1 MSIPLI
7 SVIMPV
13 YNSEKYLRA
22 SIESIL
28 NQSNGDFEFIIVND
42 GSTDNSKNILD
53 SFLDSRIKSISNPS
67 NLGNYPSRNL
77 GFLNAKGKYICVMD
91 SDDISYPDRLEKQA
105 IFLEENKEI
114 GLIGSS
120 IIQSN
125 GIPLFRSS
133 LPEVLKIL
141 FLQNNFLFHPSLMF
155 RRELIIKHGLLY
167 NESYRFASDYDFIV
181 RAMRHFPVSIIKDI
195 LLMYRVHDSQI
206 TVRHRSDQKR
216 YADRIR
222 KSQLEW
228 LGIRFSEQEFQQ
240 HLSLLE
246 SNRNSPFSINDY
258 RKWLKKLLSRNESIG
273 YYNNRLLSAFLNS
286 KLDFIA
292 S

>member
-22 SIESIL
+22 SIESVL

-42 GSTDNSKNILD
+42 GSSDNSKNILD
-53 SFLDSRIKSISNPS
+53 SFSDSRIKSISNIC

-77 GFLNAKGKYICVMD
+77 GFMNAKGKYICVMD
-91 SDDISYPDRLEKQA
+91 SDDISYPDRLEKQVS
-105 IFLEENKEI
+105 FLEENKEI

-155 RRELIIKHGLLY
+155 RRALMIKHGLLY

-181 RAMRHFPVSIIKDI
+181 RAMRYFPVSTIKDV
-195 LLMYRVHDSQI
+195 LLMYRVHESQI
-206 TVRHRSDQKR
+206 TVRHSSDQKR
-216 YADRIR
+216 YANQIR
-222 KSQLEW
+222 KSQLKW

-246 SNRNSPFSINDY
+246 SKKNSSFCINDY
-258 RKWLKKLLSRNESIG
+258 QKWIKKLLSRNESIG